1 MEIWI
6 RSQDGNILLKCTD
19 INIQTRNNQIGVFN
33 NDQILG
39 EYETMEEA
47 WTIIDCIQKQIE
59 TEKRVFEMPQAGVVD
74 IDTD

>member
-59 TEKRVFEMPQAGVVD
+59 TRKWFFEMPQGGVVD
-74 IDTD
+74 IDEN